1 VVDKVVS
8 IDSLDDIV
16 VFRDNNG
23 IDVVSKLMIIVEE
36 ALVEFEL
43 VIGNVSLLKV
53 DVAVEVE
60 LVVVELVVVELVV
73 VEVEVVEVVVVV
85 GKVVVNS
92 GSIMIESLKVPDITD
107 FIVFINGYFP

>member
-60 LVVVELVVVELVV
+60 LVVVELVVVE
-73 VEVEVVEVVVVV
+73 VEVVEVVVVV